1 MAEIKA
7 KIRKW
12 PIAGSFRIAHGTITE
27 IEVVEVKISKEGFV
41 GRGEC
46 RPYAR
51 YNETPRSVVKKI
63 NSVTPQLSQK
73 PQLELLQT
81 LLPAGAARNA
91 LDCALWDLAAKSKNK
106 RIWELLNIPAPQP
119 RMTAFT
125 LSIDTPDKMARAA
138 KVARAYPI
146 LKLKID
152 GLRGLDACVAVM
164 RARPDAQLIID
175 ANESL
180 SPTDLKQFRSKLS
193 AHPVLMIE
201 QPLKA
206 SAFDQVGNS
215 PDQLPILCAD
225 ESLHT
230 TADLRKLWDA
240 GYRAVNVKLDKC
252 GGMSEALTLIKTA
265 KQMGFVVMAGCMVG
279 TSLAMAPIMALSSF
293 ADVLDLDGPLLLKED
308 IGYGLKYEGP
318 IIYPPTKK
326 LWG

>member
-1 MAEIKA
+1 LAEIKA

-12 PIAGSFRIAHGTITE
+12 PIAGSFRIAHGTLTE
-27 IEVVEVKISKEGFV
+27 IEVVEVRVSKNEFF

-51 YNETPRSVVKKI
+51 YDETPESVIDEI
-63 NSVTPQLSQK
+63 NSVTSQLSK
-73 PQLELLQT
+73 NPDLELLQT

-91 LDCALWDLAAKSKNK
+91 LDCALWDLKAKSKNK
-106 RIWELLNIPAPQP
+106 RIWELLKIPAPMP

-125 LSIDTPDKMARAA
+125 LSIDTPEKMARAA
-138 KVARAYPI
+138 NASSQYPI

-152 GLRGLDACVAVM
+152 GLRGLEACLAVM

-180 SPTDLKQFRSKLS
+180 SPTDLKQFRNALS
-193 AHPVLMIE
+193 GYPVLMIE

-206 SAFDQVGNS
+206 SEFEQIDNS
-215 PDQLPILCAD
+215 PHQLPILCAD

-230 TADLRKLWDA
+230 TADLQKLWDA

-252 GGMSEALTLIKTA
+252 GGVSEALTLITTA

-279 TSLAMAPIMALSSF
+279 TSLAMAPIMALSSY
-293 ADVLDLDGPLLLKED
+293 ADVLDLDGPLLLKKD
-308 IGYGLKYEGP
+308 IGYGLKYDGP
-318 IIYPPTKK
+318 IIYPHTKK